1 MLIVNCIDNPHVPPY
16 PKTMIPRYLGET
28 VERLRKG
35 FPIIAITG
43 PRQSGKTTLSRAAFP
58 DKPYVSLEEPDT
70 RSYALEDPR
79 GFLGQFPDGA
89 VIDEAQRVPELFS
102 YLQSRVDSDGRMG
115 LFVLTGSQ
123 QFGLRTGITQ
133 SLAGRVGLVTLL
145 PFSFG
150 ELNDAGQTPNTVEA
164 CLFTGSFPP
173 LYDRPV
179 APRDWYPRYVATYL
193 ERDLHQLIQV
203 RDLHTFQTFLR
214 MCAARVGQVLNLSAL
229 ASDCGI
235 THNTAR
241 AWISVLEAS
250 YILFLLQPHHRNFN
264 KRLIKAPK
272 LYFYDT
278 GVVASLMA
286 IEDEGHLA
294 VHAMRGQ
301 IFENWIIAELL
312 KGRMNRGLPSNL
324 FFWRDRAGLE
334 IDVIAEHGES
344 LQPIEIKSGATVA
357 SDFMTGLHRWC
368 NLNNGAAD
376 GVADRTAGEIPIL
389 FFGGD
394 GDSTRNGVAVRSWRS
409 VAEVAATV

>member
-1 MLIVNCIDNPHVPPY
+1 
-16 PKTMIPRYLGET
+16 MISRYLAET
-28 VERLRKG
+28 IQRLRTG
-35 FPIIAITG
+35 FPVIAITG
-43 PRQSGKTTLSRAAFP
+43 PRQSGKTTLSRSSFP
-58 DKPYVSLEEPDT
+58 EKPYVSLEDPDT
-70 RSYALEDPR
+70 RRYALEDPR

-89 VIDEAQRVPELFS
+89 VLDEAQRAPELFS
-102 YLQSRVDSDGRMG
+102 YLQGRVDLDQRMG

-123 QFGLRTGITQ
+123 QFGLRAGITQ

-150 ELNDAGQTPNTVEA
+150 ELKDAKQAPESMLS
-164 CLFTGSFPP
+164 CLFTGGFPP

-179 APRDWYPRYVATYL
+179 TPRDWYPRYIATYL

-203 RDLHTFQTFLR
+203 RNLHTFQLFLR

-229 ASDCGI
+229 ATDCGI
-235 THNTAR
+235 NHNTAR

-278 GVVASLMA
+278 GVVASLMG
-286 IEDEGHLA
+286 IEDERHLE

-312 KGRMNRGLPSNL
+312 KGRTNRGVPSNL
-324 FFWRDRAGLE
+324 YFWRDRAGLE
-334 IDVIAEHGES
+334 VDLIAEHGDS
-344 LQPIEIKSGATVA
+344 LQPMEIKSGATVA
-357 SDFMTGLHRWC
+357 ADHFAGLRRWC
-368 NLNNGAAD
+368 ALDNGCT
-376 GVADRTAGEIPIL
+376 GVEPVL
-389 FFGGD
+389 FFGGE
-394 GDSTRNGVAVRSWRS
+394 GDSTRHGVAVRSWRR
-409 VAEVAATV
+409 VAEIAAQV

>member
-1 MLIVNCIDNPHVPPY
+1 MIRRHLAETID
-16 PKTMIPRYLGET
+16 
-28 VERLRKG
+28 RLTDG

-43 PRQSGKTTLSRAAFP
+43 PRQSGKTTLSRAIFP
-58 DKPYVSLEEPDT
+58 DKPYVSLEELDT
-70 RSYALEDPR
+70 RRYATEDPR

-102 YLQSRVDSDGRMG
+102 YLQTRVDMDGRMG

-123 QFGLRTGITQ
+123 QFGLRAGITQ

-150 ELNDAGQTPNTVEA
+150 ELTDAAIAPSRMETA
-164 CLFTGSFPP
+164 LFAGGFPP
-173 LYDRPV
+173 LYDR
-179 APRDWYPRYVATYL
+179 ALEPRDWYPRYIATYL

-235 THNTAR
+235 THNTAK
-241 AWISVLEAS
+241 AWVSVLEAS
-250 YILFLLQPHHRNFN
+250 YIVFLLQPHHRNFN

-278 GVVASLMA
+278 GVVAALMG
-286 IEDEGHLA
+286 IEDEAHLA

-301 IFENWIIAELL
+301 IFENWIIAELV
-312 KGRMNRGLPSNL
+312 KGRMNRGVPSNL
-324 FFWRDRAGLE
+324 FYWRDRAGLE
-334 IDVIAEHGES
+334 VDVIAEHGNA
-344 LQPIEIKSGATVA
+344 LQPMEIKSGATINP
-357 SDFMTGLHRWC
+357 DFFAGIQRWC
-368 NLNNGAAD
+368 ALGVGCTD
-376 GVADRTAGEIPIL
+376 GTPVLFYGGE
-389 FFGGD
+389 
-394 GDSTRNGVAVRSWRS
+394 GDSLRNGIAVRSWRS
-409 VAEVAATV
+409 VAGVAGEV